1 MNPEGLGWMAW
12 TWQTGVFFGFI
23 ATMLVV
29 MTIWEWR
36 APGGNPRRGV
46 LGIDTTRGDRL
57 FVSLLAAA
65 FLHLLW
71 LALIGASLWV
81 ATLLSVVL
89 AVLVFRHV

>member
-1 MNPEGLGWMAW
+1 MNSDGLGWMAW
-12 TWQTGVFFGFI
+12 TWQTGIFFGFI
-23 ATMLVV
+23 AAMLII
-29 MTIWEWR
+29 MTIWELR

-71 LALIGASLWV
+71 LAFIGVSLWV
-81 ATLLSVVL
+81 APLLSVVL
-89 AVLVFRHV
+89 AVLIFRYV